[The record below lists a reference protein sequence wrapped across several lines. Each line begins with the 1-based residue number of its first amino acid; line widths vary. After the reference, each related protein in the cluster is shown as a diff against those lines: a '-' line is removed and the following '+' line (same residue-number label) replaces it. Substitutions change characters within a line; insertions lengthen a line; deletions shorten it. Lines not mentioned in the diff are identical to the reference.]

1 MIKLNDFIQQRKVLL
16 LSATFLCSVLW
27 LTSCKKEDDDFGANL
42 QPNGDILDYEITDT
56 SSLTTY
62 SVFDDS
68 LRTDETTLN
77 LLGSYVDPVFGEMK
91 TGFITQFRLEADDPN
106 FGDINS
112 LAVDSVVIS
121 LRYAGAYGNIG
132 PQDVKVYKITEDID
146 TEESYYKYS
155 EISDDGVDLV
165 ETGKNTFTPDF
176 ESGVVVGS
184 DTLSPQLRIPLDT
197 NFGREIIDQSPIG
210 GLANNDAFTDWLKG
224 LFVTVDNPSQ
234 TEGEGIVL
242 YFNLLDA
249 NSKMT
254 LYFTEGGESKEFSLN
269 INSNSARMNV
279 IETDYS
285 GTKIEEVFQDK
296 SLGQKEFYYQATG
309 MRSVIEFPNL
319 LALKDS
325 FPNVI
330 INKAELILPIQ
341 HTSDDLLIPPTDLTV
356 AAYNQSTNSQSLILD
371 NFNPNHLDG
380 EYDEENK
387 QYRFII
393 TRYVQNVLNGEI
405 PNNGLRLISLEHF
418 SSVAR
423 AIFNGPGTNNKFKPR
438 LELTLT
444 TY

>member
-27 LTSCKKEDDDFGANL
+27 ITSCKKKDDDFGANL

-56 SSLTTY
+56 TSLITY
-62 SVFDDS
+62 SVEDDS

-77 LLGSYVDPVFGEMK
+77 LLGSYVDPVMGVMK

-112 LAVDSVVIS
+112 LSVDSVVIS
-121 LRYAGAYGNIG
+121 LRYGGAYGNID
-132 PQDVKVYKITEDID
+132 PQNARVYRITEDID

-155 EISDDGVDLV
+155 QISNDGVDLI
-165 ETGKNTFTPDF
+165 ESGENAFTPDF
-176 ESGVVVGS
+176 ENDVLVGN

-197 NFGREIIDQSPIG
+197 NFGREIIDQSPLG
-210 GLANNDAFTDWLKG
+210 NLADNDAFTAWLKG
-224 LFVTVDNPSQ
+224 LFITVENPSQ
-234 TEGEGIVL
+234 NVGEGGVM

-269 INSNSARMNV
+269 INTNCARINV
-279 IETDYS
+279 VESDYS
-285 GTKIEEVFQDK
+285 GTRVEDLFQDK
-296 SLGQKEFYYQATG
+296 TLGQEEFYYQASG
-309 MRSVIEFPNL
+309 MRSAIEFPHLFAL
-319 LALKDS
+319 LDS

-330 INKAELILPIQ
+330 VNKAELILPVQ
-341 HTSDDLLIPPTDLTV
+341 YTTDDLLVPPLNLTV
-356 AAYNQSTNSQSLILD
+356 AAYDQSANAQSLIFD

-380 EYDEENK
+380 EYDSDNK

-393 TRYVQNVLNGEI
+393 TRYIQNVLKGDI
-405 PNNGLRLISLEHF
+405 PNDGLRLLSLEHF

-423 AIFNGPGTNNKFKPR
+423 AVFNGPDTDKKFKPR
-438 LELTLT
+438 LKLTLT